1 MTQRNSN
8 TSAFEFNR
16 LFTPNTPCFYRPVRT
31 EDKWHPTRTRS
42 EAYHDDYLMGL
53 AVRIDGSSA
62 PVLVTQLAMP
72 GSSVFDENQHEADQ
86 VWEDW
91 VNQAADM
98 VAENAQAPKEQQEHV
113 VYQYVA
119 AVATPNGFIHY
130 DGILHGPMIS
140 GIEDYH
146 RYRAE
151 MASDAGVQPEQI
163 QVRSL
168 AIVGMA
174 PLVPKNDG

>member
-1 MTQRNSN
+1 MALITVKQVIPHPDGAAIIVPEDSSQRS
-8 TSAFEFNR
+8 FCLLKEQ
-16 LFTPNTPCFYRPVRT
+16 V
-31 EDKWHPTRTRS
+31 E
-42 EAYHDDYLMGL
+42 
-53 AVRIDGSSA
+53 
-62 PVLVTQLAMP
+62 QLGGVSIEHLSMP
-72 GSSVFDENQHEADQ
+72 GSAHYEQALAEAEGEQ
-86 VWEDW
+86 W
-91 VNQAADM
+91 VHNAPDPDVQE
-98 VAENAQAPKEQQEHV
+98 AEPAPEGQQERA